1 MWRRG
6 PTGTETAP
14 PGEGERPGSP
24 GAAARA
30 AEDDRDVVLRAIV
43 DRREF
48 APLYEKYLTPVYR
61 RCYGK
66 LRNAD
71 EAWDA
76 TGATFHKALAALDGF
91 RGGSFEG
98 WLNRIA
104 DNACVDV
111 HRARRPLLSLDE
123 EHDRPSAEPD
133 PEEQALAA
141 MDRERLEAALR
152 QLSPRRERIVRLRLE
167 NLKGKEIAARLGV
180 SHALVRQEQRRALQ
194 QLADLLGVEA
204 EGKEGR
210 DG

>member
-1 MWRRG
+1 M
-6 PTGTETAP
+6 
-14 PGEGERPGSP
+14 
-24 GAAARA
+24 RA
-30 AEDDRDVVLRAIV
+30 GEDDRDVVLRAVV

-61 RCYGK
+61 RCYRH

-111 HRARRPLLSLDE
+111 HRARRPQVPFDE
-123 EHDRPSAEPD
+123 ELDRPSAEPD
-133 PEEQALAA
+133 PEEQALAT
-141 MDRERLEAALR
+141 MDREQLEEALR
-152 QLSPRRERIVRLRLE
+152 QLPPRRERIVRLHLE
-167 NLKGKEIAARLGV
+167 GLKGKEIAARLGV
-180 SHALVRQEQRRALQ
+180 SHDLVRQEQRRALQ
-194 QLADLLGVEA
+194 QLAVLLGVEGK
-204 EGKEGR
+204 GKEGR